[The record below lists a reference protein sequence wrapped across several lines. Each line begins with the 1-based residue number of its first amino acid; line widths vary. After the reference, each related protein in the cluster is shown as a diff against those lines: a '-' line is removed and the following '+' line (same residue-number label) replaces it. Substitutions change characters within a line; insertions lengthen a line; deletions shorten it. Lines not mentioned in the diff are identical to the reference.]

1 MNIWIYLP
9 VILGV
14 LLFIASLILVIRIAS
29 RRKGLS
35 KELLV
40 SLFLTVLSVGWIAL
54 GVYTFIVIR
63 SQLMS

>member
-14 LLFIASLILVIRIAS
+14 ILFITSLILVIRIAS
-29 RRKGLS
+29 GRKGLS
-35 KELLV
+35 KELVV
-40 SLFLTVLSVGWIAL
+40 SLFLTALSVGWIAL
-54 GVYTFIVIR
+54 GMYTFIVIR

>member
-14 LLFIASLILVIRIAS
+14 ILFITSLILVIRIAS
-29 RRKGLS
+29 GRKGFS
-35 KELLV
+35 KELVV
-40 SLFLTVLSVGWIAL
+40 SLFLTALSVGWIAL
-54 GVYTFIVIR
+54 GMYTFIVIR